1 MIRHCIP
8 WSWPGLSGPSTTF
21 FVTGK
26 TWMPGTRLVLG
37 PAEGRTRVPG
47 MTNGK
52 ALVCC
57 EVHL

>member
-8 WSWPGLSGPSTTF
+8 RSWRGLSRPSTTF
-21 FVTGK
+21 LIIAK
-26 TWMPGTRLVLG
+26 TWMPGTG
-37 PAEGRTRVPG
+37 PG

-52 ALVCC
+52 ALVCR